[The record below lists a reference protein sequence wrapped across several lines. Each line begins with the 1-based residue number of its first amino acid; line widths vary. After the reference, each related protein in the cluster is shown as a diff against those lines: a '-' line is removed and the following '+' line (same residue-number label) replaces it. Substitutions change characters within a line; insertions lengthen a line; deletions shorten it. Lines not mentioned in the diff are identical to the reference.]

1 MTEIRSCE
9 DMKGRVHAS
18 PYTAELPAPGPS
30 GRSVP
35 PMRRGLSRPLLGQ
48 APALSCRVR
57 QRMIPLWAIR
67 SRQTVRLIVVYD
79 LKQASYD

>member
-9 DMKGRVHAS
+9 DMKGRVHAP

-48 APALSCRVR
+48 APALSCRTNDTFMGHSV
-57 QRMIPLWAIR
+57 PPNG
-67 SRQTVRLIVVYD
+67 S
-79 LKQASYD
+79 SYCCV